1 MGRPTKYDPTHN
13 IFVTK
18 LCRLG
23 ATNEDLAVALEVDRS
38 QVVRWSA
45 RNKDF
50 RTAVK
55 LGREESDAEV
65 GERLFQRACGYEHDE
80 TRVYTDKQGVPHEVT
95 TTKIYPPSEV
105 ACIFW
110 LKNRRPDLWRD
121 VNRQEH
127 TGKDGGAIPFALVR
141 EALKAN
147 GEKPNG

>member
-65 GERLFQRACGYEHDE
+65 GERLTLEQLRERLQELRAGIG
-80 TRVYTDKQGVPHEVT
+80 RKPLLAPHADSRSQDMLDALTLLEELW
-95 TTKIYPPSEV
+95 PSP
-105 ACIFW
+105 
-110 LKNRRPDLWRD
+110 RRATVR
-121 VNRQEH
+121 
-127 TGKDGGAIPFALVR
+127 PFASGL
-141 EALKAN
+141 
-147 GEKPNG
+147 